1 MSEQRKNPEWIS
13 LWQGYAK
20 SMESWRSYLEN
31 SQQTNKEMY
40 ENYKNAFE
48 QFFDSW
54 QKTYDMY
61 RENWQ
66 KSLTANGQ
74 EMATAYMEMMKKFS
88 EPWVRKT
95 LD

>member
-1 MSEQRKNPEWIS
+1 MSEQGKNPEWIS
-13 LWQGYAK
+13 LWQGYTK

-31 SQQTNKEMY
+31 PYMNKEMY

-66 KSLTANGQ
+66 KSLANGQ

-88 EPWVRKT
+88 QPWVRKA